1 MATKKLQTII
11 KTLPDSPGVYKFLDK
26 KGKIIYVGKAL
37 RLKRRVSS
45 YFQRG
50 RALEARLQ
58 KLVEDVEDIRIIR
71 ASSEAEALIY
81 EAGLI
86 KDHSPK
92 YNIDLK
98 DDKSYPYLK
107 LTLNE
112 KYPRL
117 FMTRRRVNDGAAY
130 YGPYVNVKLLKSAL
144 SFMKKVFPLRAC
156 VRLRKSLCL
165 EYHIEQCVGPCEERV
180 TAGEYAE
187 IVNQVKKFLEGR
199 KDDLMDHL
207 ERQMKVF
214 AKNKNYEKA
223 LTVKKRIEALTAV
236 QQLHDRSQYPIFGEL
251 DELKNT
257 LDLDKIPVV
266 IECFDISNTAG
277 HQAVGSMVRFVAG
290 MPRKG
295 DYRKFRIKTVEDID
309 DYSMIREVVR
319 RRYSR
324 LIQDDKVLPDLV
336 LIDGGKGHLSVA
348 RSELDGLGLKKIT
361 VVSIAKEYNHL
372 YTARRRQPIRLSPG
386 SRLLLLV
393 QRVRDEAHRF
403 AIAYHRKMRDA
414 KTMEGGLREIKGIG
428 PAREKMLLDKF
439 EGMGAIRAATVKEL
453 CEAGIDEKT
462 AREVTRH
469 FGGKK

>member
-1 MATKKLQTII
+1 
-11 KTLPDSPGVYKFLDK
+11 
-26 KGKIIYVGKAL
+26 
-37 RLKRRVSS
+37 
-45 YFQRG
+45 
-50 RALEARLQ
+50 
-58 KLVEDVEDIRIIR
+58 
-71 ASSEAEALIY
+71 
-81 EAGLI
+81 
-86 KDHSPK
+86 
-92 YNIDLK
+92 
-98 DDKSYPYLK
+98 
-107 LTLNE
+107 
-112 KYPRL
+112 
-117 FMTRRRVNDGAAY
+117 
-130 YGPYVNVKLLKSAL
+130 
-144 SFMKKVFPLRAC
+144 
-156 VRLRKSLCL
+156 
-165 EYHIEQCVGPCEERV
+165 
-180 TAGEYAE
+180 
-187 IVNQVKKFLEGR
+187 
-199 KDDLMDHL
+199 
-207 ERQMKVF
+207 
-214 AKNKNYEKA
+214 
-223 LTVKKRIEALTAV
+223 
-236 QQLHDRSQYPIFGEL
+236 
-251 DELKNT
+251 
-257 LDLDKIPVV
+257 
-266 IECFDISNTAG
+266 
-277 HQAVGSMVRFVAG
+277 MVRFVAG

-348 RSELDGLGLKKIT
+348 RRELDGLGLKKIT